1 MKKKEYVI
9 KKPEDLSIIANDLV
23 PTLKH
28 NEVILVSGPLGVGK
42 TYLAKE
48 IGKALGITQ
57 IINSPT
63 FNLVKLYQIN
73 ELSFYHV
80 DCYRLENE
88 KNEGKDLNLDELL
101 GKENNIFFVE
111 WSEFAQNSIKKYSP
125 AIKIEMSF
133 ISSKERKV
141 VVKDERK

>member
-125 AIKIEMSF
+125 AIKIDMSF

>member
-1 MKKKEYVI
+1 MKKKEYLI
-9 KKPEDLSIIANDLV
+9 KKAEDLSLIASDLV
-23 PTLKH
+23 PTLKK

-63 FNLVKLYQIN
+63 FNLVKLYQLN
-73 ELSFYHV
+73 DFSFYHV
-80 DCYRLENE
+80 DCYRLENASSE
-88 KNEGKDLNLDELL
+88 TKNLSLDEFLGKD
-101 GKENNIFFVE
+101 NNVFFVE
-111 WSEFAQNSIKKYSP
+111 WPEFSQNSIRKYSP

-133 ISSKERKV
+133 VSPKERKV
-141 VVKDERK
+141 IIKDER